1 MVTRRNFLKLT
12 ASAPA
17 LAGAIVSQGHA
28 TERVTE
34 IDYGIEQKTPVLC
47 RMCAQ
52 SCPMFA
58 VVRDGRV
65 VRMEVNHA
73 SAYAGICGRGK
84 SASAALYSPD
94 RVKTPLLRVG
104 ERGEGKFV
112 PISWEEAL
120 NRVGGKLKEIR
131 DQGDSKKVA
140 YLPRFRSA
148 PMLDNHFFG
157 VYGTP
162 NISNHSD
169 TCDANALVV
178 GLSAVWGGNLD
189 NGVPYQGTS
198 TFTSD
203 YENAKYAV
211 LLGRNPGG
219 GLVTYPWGV
228 MFGRGKAN
236 GLKVTAVDP
245 RLPSE
250 AGESDAE
257 WLPIRPGT
265 DSALLLGLIHEFFKN
280 EFYDAAFLRQHTNSD
295 MLVDSKTLQPVK
307 LVIEDKKGDYLVF
320 DGASGSAVM
329 KSQAIAPELFGEFQL
344 EVDGRRVSCKTGLQL
359 LKESALK
366 FDLDDAEKISG
377 IPKASIVAM
386 AARLNQHKPAAF
398 IERGYR
404 AERYANSMRDK
415 FLISVANVLLGNIG
429 AKGGNIVKGG
439 MSVGRYFKTP
449 RVEEKNISHHYMA
462 NDPYFRMGSIKGYR
476 RLMMKAIRDE
486 VPYRFRMVYIDGQ
499 NLVGASGAGDEL
511 GEALKLVDMVVHMTP
526 FLNETSQY
534 ADIVLP
540 STLFLERD
548 EPLSTGFKAPFPVVG
563 VNRKV
568 IEPLYGI
575 MDSYHVIL
583 ELAKRSLS
591 ADEYKEHFGAYE
603 KEGIRGIWEAQ
614 YAGIR
619 DDLRAQIGSLEQL
632 LRAGLW
638 TNDKISYGQ
647 KAKSTPT
654 GLIEIYSTYLA
665 KTYGDLRDISYAY
678 AEYANP
684 LMVYNKAFWQEERE
698 QMGKDEFIPITGF
711 SPLNSFTGGQT
722 KNNPLIVSI
731 AAKVDLDAIFIN
743 RDKGVALGLK
753 DGDWAEV
760 YNISKPDKVSRA
772 RVRLTELVHPEAM
785 FSYYGFSAGYIQQYA
800 ESLRHVSPGG
810 FNPNHVSDFKFIPLT
825 GGHPAQDFIVKI
837 RRAS

>member
-12 ASAPA
+12 AATPVA
-17 LAGAIVSQGHA
+17 AGAMLGQA
-28 TERVTE
+28 QAAENVTE

-52 SCPMFA
+52 SCPMLA

-65 VRMEVNHA
+65 VRMETNHA
-73 SAYAGICGRGK
+73 TAYAGICGRGK
-84 SASAALYSPD
+84 SAPAALYSPD

-120 NRVGGKLKEIR
+120 HRVGGKLKEIR

-148 PMLDNHFFG
+148 PQLDNHFFG

-178 GLSAVWGGNLD
+178 GLSAIWGGSLD

-236 GLKVTAVDP
+236 GLKVTVVDP

-257 WLPIRPGT
+257 WLPIRPGS
-265 DSALLLGLIHEFFKN
+265 DSALVLGLIHEIFKN
-280 EFYDAAFLRQHTNSD
+280 EFYDADFLRQHTNSD
-295 MLVDSKTLQPVK
+295 MLVDSQTLQPVK
-307 LVIEDKKGDYLVF
+307 LVVEDKKGDYLVY
-320 DGASGSAVM
+320 DAASGAAVM
-329 KSQAIAPELFGEFQL
+329 KSQATAPELFGEFQIM
-344 EVDGRRVSCKTGLQL
+344 VDGRRVNCKTGLQL
-359 LKESALK
+359 LKESALEH
-366 FDLDDAEKISG
+366 DLAWAEKSSG
-377 IPKASIVAM
+377 IPQASIVSM

-415 FLISVANVLLGNIG
+415 FLINVTNVLLGNIG
-429 AKGGNIVKGG
+429 AKGGCIVKGG
-439 MSVGRYFKTP
+439 MRTGRYFNTP
-449 RVEEKNISHHYMA
+449 KPAEKNIAHYYMEHDPHFKMA
-462 NDPYFRMGSIKGYR
+462 SIKGYR
-476 RLMMKAIRDE
+476 RLMMRAIRDE

-499 NLVGASGAGDEL
+499 NLIGASGAGDEL
-511 GEALKLVDMVVHMTP
+511 GDALKLVEMVVHMTP

-548 EPLSTGFKAPFPVVG
+548 EPLSTGFKAPFPMVG
-563 VNRKV
+563 ANQKV

-575 MDSYHVIL
+575 MDSYQVVL
-583 ELAKRSLS
+583 ELARRSLS
-591 ADEYKEHFGAYE
+591 ADEYVQHFSAFE
-603 KEGIRGIWEAQ
+603 KDGMRAVWEAQ
-614 YAGIR
+614 YAGI
-619 DDLRAQIGSLEQL
+619 DDKFKSQIGSLEQL
-632 LRAGLW
+632 LRAGIW
-638 TNDKISYGQ
+638 TTDKITYGQ
-647 KAKSTPT
+647 KGKSTPT

-665 KTYGDLRDISYAY
+665 KTYADLRTSDFAY
-678 AEYANP
+678 ADYASP

-698 QMGKDEFIPITGF
+698 QLGKDEFIPITGF

-743 RDKGVALGLK
+743 RDKGTAIGLK

-772 RVRLTELVHPEAM
+772 RVRLTELLHPEAM

-800 ESLRHVSPGG
+800 ESLRHVAPGG